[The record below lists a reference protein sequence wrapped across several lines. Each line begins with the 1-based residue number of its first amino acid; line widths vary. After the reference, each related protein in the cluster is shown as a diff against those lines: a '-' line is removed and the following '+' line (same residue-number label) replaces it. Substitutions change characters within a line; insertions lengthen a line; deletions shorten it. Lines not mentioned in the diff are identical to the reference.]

1 VAAANRLRSQA
12 TKSIK
17 GEFMR
22 WSQMFIPTL
31 REAPAEAEVSSHIL
45 LLRGGYV
52 RQLASGIYSCL
63 PLAQRVMNR
72 IARIVREELDRI
84 GAQEFFL
91 PALHP
96 AEIWQESGRWDAMGQ
111 NMFRL
116 KDRANRD
123 MCLGMTH
130 EEVFTTIARDEIRSY
145 RELPQI
151 WYQIQTKFRD
161 EPRPKAGLLRVRQFI
176 MKDSYSFDVD
186 WEGLDVSYEK
196 HYEAYCRIYGRC
208 GLPYRVVEAD
218 SGMMGGRQSHEF
230 MVVSEAGEDHIVHC
244 ECGYAANLEKATSRL
259 EEFVDEPGPE
269 APQLVSTPNQKT
281 IEEISQFLKVP
292 ATHQIKTMVYSSQQK
307 LVMALLRGDHQLN
320 EVKLQ
325 SVLGA
330 EVRPARPE
338 EIQDA
343 MGAAAGSLGP
353 VSISQFRLLSD
364 HALKGRRNLT
374 SGANRDDYHLRG
386 VTPGRDYVPEY
397 FDLRL
402 VQSNEACIQCGRPL
416 GVSKALEV
424 GHIFKLGTK
433 YSESMGAS
441 ILNAEGKQVPIVMG
455 SYGIGLERI
464 MAAAVEIFNDQ
475 DGIIWPFSIA
485 PFQCLISVLNTKD
498 KHLVEAAENTY
509 AELVKAGA
517 EVLIDDRDERPGV
530 KFKDADLIGIPFRIN
545 FGSRKFAEGKVE
557 WVERASKRTSD
568 INYSEL
574 ALKAVGLLSQAAAS
588 RA

>member
-1 VAAANRLRSQA
+1 
-12 TKSIK
+12 
-17 GEFMR
+17 MR
-22 WSQMFIPTL
+22 WSHMFIPTL
-31 REAPAEAEVSSHIL
+31 REAPAEAEVPSHIL
-45 LLRGGYV
+45 LLRGGYI

-63 PLAQRVMNR
+63 PLAQRVMNK

-91 PALHP
+91 PALQP
-96 AEIWQESGRWDAMGQ
+96 AEIWQESGRWEAMGQ

-130 EEVFTTIARDEIRSY
+130 EEVFTTIARGEIRSY

-186 WEGLDVSYEK
+186 WEGLDVSYQK
-196 HYEAYCRIYGRC
+196 HYEAYCRIYDRC
-208 GLPYRVVEAD
+208 GLSYRVVEAD
-218 SGMMGGRQSHEF
+218 SGMMGGRESHEF
-230 MVVSEAGEDHIVHC
+230 MVVSEAGEDHIAYC

-259 EEFVDEPGPE
+259 DAIADEPGPE
-269 APQLVSTPNQKT
+269 APQLVSTPSQKT
-281 IEEISQFLKVP
+281 IEEISQFLNVP

-307 LVMALLRGDHQLN
+307 LVLALLRGDHQLN
-320 EVKLQ
+320 EAKLQ
-325 SVLGA
+325 SALCA

-353 VSISQFRLLSD
+353 VGISQFRVLSD
-364 HALKGRRNLT
+364 RALKGRRNLT

-386 VTPGRDYVPEY
+386 VTPDRDYMAEY

-402 VQSNEACIQCGRPL
+402 VQANEACVQCGRPL
-416 GVSKALEV
+416 KVDKALEV

-455 SYGIGLERI
+455 CYGIGLERI
-464 MAAAVEIFNDQ
+464 MAAAIETFNDK

-498 KHLVEAAENTY
+498 KPLVEAAENTY

-545 FGSRKFAEGKVE
+545 FGSKKFTEGKVE
-557 WVERASKRTSD
+557 WVERASKRTSEV
-568 INYSEL
+568 NYSDL
-574 ALKAVGLLSQAAAS
+574 TLKAAGLLNQAAVS